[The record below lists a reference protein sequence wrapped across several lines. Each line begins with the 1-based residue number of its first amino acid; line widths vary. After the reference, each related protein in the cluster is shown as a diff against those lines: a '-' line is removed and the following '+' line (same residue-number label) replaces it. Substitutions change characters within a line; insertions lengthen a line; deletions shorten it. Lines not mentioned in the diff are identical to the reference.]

1 MPLFRFD
8 VNRDSGIVT
17 LFTEH
22 GFAMKPVFVWTELD
36 GVKEFAEIL
45 LNFYNDAL
53 LKEDNRVKE
62 VSEHILRQALEGD
75 NSANDIP

>member
-17 LFTEH
+17 LFTEQ
-22 GFAMKPVFVWTELD
+22 GFSMKPVFVWTELD
-36 GVKEFAEIL
+36 GVKEFAEML

-53 LKEDNRVKE
+53 LKEDNRVRE
-62 VSEHILRQALEGD
+62 VSEQILRQALKD
-75 NSANDIP
+75 DS